1 MDSKRDGNATLT
13 CNSTG
18 GPATNVTWTR
28 DSKEVP
34 GGISVLTDAMKARY
48 SHILTL
54 DKRLG
59 GLYQCVVS
67 NNKPSEGNASII
79 LKGMLDHYTSLCTM
93 YQYTSDTVAYSSCE
107 VFKTGC
113 MHGSLY
119 IS

>member
-1 MDSKRDGNATLT
+1 MDSKCDGNATLT

-79 LKGMLDHYTSLCTM
+79 LKGTLDYYHIVVYYVSV
-93 YQYTSDTVAYSSCE
+93 YRISSNRRLPRINAGP
-107 VFKTGC
+107 V
-113 MHGSLY
+113 
-119 IS
+119 